1 MVEVSLLV
9 AVWNTDCPDYVRGV
23 ATALCTRG
31 LFWKVLKLLLGFLG
45 GCR

>member
-1 MVEVSLLV
+1 MV

-23 ATALCTRG
+23 ATALCTIG

-45 GCR
+45 GCG